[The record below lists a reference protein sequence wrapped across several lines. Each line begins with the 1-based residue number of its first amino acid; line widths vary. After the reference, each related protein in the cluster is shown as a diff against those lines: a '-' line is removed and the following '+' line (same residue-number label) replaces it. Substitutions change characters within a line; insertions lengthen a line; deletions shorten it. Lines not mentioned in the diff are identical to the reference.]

1 MIQTLLLELLL
12 YPGQDLLQFVQLLL
26 LALPL
31 HIQVDQSFDAG
42 LVTDLGLGFEFG
54 DLAVDGLLEKNFLR
68 DGPHFIGGSSRG
80 GGLLTTLSLLY
91 RLYP

>member
-1 MIQTLLLELLL
+1 MLTSEILRAA
-12 YPGQDLLQFVQLLL
+12 PPPPPWFR
-26 LALPL
+26 
-31 HIQVDQSFDAG
+31 DQSFDAG

-54 DLAVDGLLEKNFLR
+54 DLAVDGMLEKDFLR

-91 RLYP
+91 RFYP